1 MPKLLFTCV
10 ESSVNDPK
18 NTYASFKI
26 GPFIETH
33 ALTIANNL
41 RRALL
46 TELAGIAI
54 VAIKI
59 QGVTHEYSALPGVRE
74 SVLDILLNI
83 KQVPI
88 NSAFQVYSPHL
99 AYINCQGPAEV
110 TAKDIQLPPFL
121 KCIDPNQYIATIC
134 PGGELKMVLLICPG
148 KNYWLQLGASQFIAY
163 CKKIFPKAG
172 ATTQTRKFIK
182 KNQLTQANILPIDA
196 TFMPI
201 NRVNYIIERDE
212 EIDTETIYEYIF
224 LEIWTNG
231 TVHPFHAIQIAV
243 QSIIDIFKPLQ
254 GLKSLQPKYIT
265 FKKTQVLESLVQPTR
280 KGNYRQLNLG
290 GVRSKKSEPPILNLD
305 IGNLDLSL
313 RPYTCL
319 KRANIQ
325 TIRDLMGYT
334 RDELLLLKNFGKKS
348 LEELENSLFKL
359 GLFLPEKV
367 IQPESNKESK

>member
-1 MPKLLFTCV
+1 MPKLFFTCV
-10 ESSVNDPK
+10 ESAINDPK
-18 NTYASFKI
+18 NTYARFKI
-26 GPFIETH
+26 GPFLETQT
-33 ALTIANNL
+33 LTIANNL

-46 TELAGIAI
+46 TELDGIAI
-54 VAIKI
+54 VAIQIK
-59 QGVTHEYSALPGVRE
+59 GVTHEYSSLPGVKE

-88 NSAFQVYSPHL
+88 GSSFQIYSPHL
-99 AYINCQGPAEV
+99 AYLSCQGPKEV

-121 KCIDPNQYIATIC
+121 KCIDPDQHIATVSS
-134 PGGELKMVLLICPG
+134 GGDLKMVFLICPG
-148 KNYWLQLGASQFIAY
+148 KNYWLQLGASQFLSY
-163 CKKIFPKAG
+163 CQKIFPKAG
-172 ATTQTRKFIK
+172 ATTQTKQFIK
-182 KNQLTQANILPIDA
+182 KNQLSQTTILPIDA

-201 NRVNYIIERDE
+201 NRVNYIIERDD
-212 EIDTETIYEYIF
+212 EIDTEILYEYIF
-224 LEIWTNG
+224 LEVWTNG
-231 TVHPFHAIQIAV
+231 TIHPFQAIQLAV
-243 QSIIDIFKPLQ
+243 QSFVDIFKPLQ

-265 FKKTQVLESLVQPTR
+265 LKKTQTLESLVQTTR

-290 GVRSKKSEPPILNLD
+290 GIRTKKSEPPILNLD

-334 RDELLLLKNFGKKS
+334 REELLLLKNFGKKS

-367 IQPESNKESK
+367 IQGDTNKQ